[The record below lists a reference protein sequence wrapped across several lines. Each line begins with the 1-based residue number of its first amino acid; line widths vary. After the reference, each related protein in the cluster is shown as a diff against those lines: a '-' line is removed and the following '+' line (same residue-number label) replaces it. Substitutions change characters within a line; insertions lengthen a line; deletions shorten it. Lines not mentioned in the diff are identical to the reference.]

1 MSESTTTSPHR
12 RGRRLLAALLALG
25 GLAGASL
32 GGGGPRVAADAITDR
47 IDAAQRALSA
57 NNGAMGRLRAEIVAA
72 QQQSTQLA
80 KAIQD
85 LDAEIG
91 RTEQQVNAAQAQLDE
106 IDARLAA
113 AEADLA
119 ATRDR
124 LARDKHQ
131 LWAELVVMYKAQNA
145 SNLLSN
151 LFNSG
156 DFNSFWQHLLDVHRL
171 DRAQQRLVGS
181 VTAEEA
187 SISADVAAIGLEKRQ
202 HETLLA
208 TLRGMVS
215 NLDVALAERQ
225 QAQARL
231 AALQAADQ
239 QRLAEAEAAARELQA
254 QIAQLQAE
262 EAAALAAGGGSGRFA
277 WPMSGTIT
285 QGFGCTSYPFEPY
298 DPNCSTRHF
307 HSGIDIHADCG
318 TPITAADNGL
328 ARTYVSSWGF
338 GLHVIIVHGNG
349 WVSVYGHMSGFAIA
363 DGQTVRRGQVIGY
376 EGSSG
381 NSSGCHVHFEIDLN
395 DVPQDPLKY
404 LP

>member
-1 MSESTTTSPHR
+1 MATA
-12 RGRRLLAALLALG
+12 LAVAALLSATLG
-25 GLAGASL
+25 GAGPS
-32 GGGGPRVAADAITDR
+32 RVAADAITDR

-57 NNGAMGRLRAEIVAA
+57 NSGAMARLRAEITAA
-72 QQQSTQLA
+72 QQQSAQLQ

-91 RTEQQVNAAQAQLDE
+91 RTEQQVNVAQAQLDD

-156 DFNSFWQHLLDVHRL
+156 DFNSFWQRLLDVHRL
-171 DRAQQRLVGS
+171 DRAQQQLVAS
-181 VTAEEA
+181 VTTEEA
-187 SISADVAAIGLEKRQ
+187 GIRADVAAIGVEKRQ

-215 NLDVALAERQ
+215 NLDAALIERQ

-231 AALQAADQ
+231 TALQAADQ

-254 QIAQLQAE
+254 QIARLQAE

-277 WPMSGTIT
+277 WPMAGTIT

-318 TPITAADNGL
+318 TPITAADNGV
-328 ARTYVSSWGF
+328 AHTYVSSWGF

-363 DGQTVRRGQVIGY
+363 DGQTVRRGQLIGY

-381 NSSGCHVHFEIDLN
+381 NSSGCHVHFELDLN
-395 DVPQDPLKY
+395 DVPQDPIKY